1 MGDGMAKK
9 KQKSGKKTYEVIA
22 KHYPKVIK
30 AVEALGTTVRGAG
43 PLDEKTSHL
52 IQLAAAAATGSE
64 GAVHSHTR
72 RAKKAGATPEE
83 IVHALLMLIS
93 TIGFPQAMAALSWSR
108 DILDAEEKEKEKE

>member
-1 MGDGMAKK
+1 MAKK

-22 KHYPKVIK
+22 KQYPKIIK
-30 AVEALGTTVRGAG
+30 AVEGLGTTVRTAG
-43 PLDEKTSHL
+43 PLDEKTGHL

-83 IVHALLMLIS
+83 IYHALLMLIS
-93 TIGFPQAMAALSWSR
+93 TIGFPQAMAALSWCR
-108 DILDAEEKEKEKE
+108 DILNDEDKE

>member
-1 MGDGMAKK
+1 MAKK

-22 KHYPKVIK
+22 KQYPKVIK
-30 AVEALGTTVRGAG
+30 AVESLGTTVRSAG
-43 PLDEKTSHL
+43 PLDEKISQL

-83 IVHALLMLIS
+83 IYHALLLLIS
-93 TIGFPQAMAALSWSR
+93 TVGFPQAMAALSWSR
-108 DILDAEEKEKEKE
+108 DILEDDDKE

>member
-1 MGDGMAKK
+1 MAKK
-9 KQKSGKKTYEVIA
+9 KNKSGKKNYEVIA
-22 KHYPKVIK
+22 KQYPKVIK
-30 AVEALGTTVRGAG
+30 AVESLGTTVRSAG

-83 IVHALLMLIS
+83 IHHALLLLIS
-93 TIGFPQAMAALSWSR
+93 TVGFPQAMAALSWSR
-108 DILDAEEKEKEKE
+108 DILDVEEKEKKFQGDN

>member
-1 MGDGMAKK
+1 MAKK
-9 KQKSGKKTYEVIA
+9 KQKHNKRTYEVIE
-22 KHYPKVIK
+22 KQYPKVIK

-83 IVHALLMLIS
+83 IYHTLLLLIS
-93 TIGFPQAMAALSWSR
+93 TVGFPQAMAALSWSR
-108 DILDAEEKEKEKE
+108 DILLDGDKE